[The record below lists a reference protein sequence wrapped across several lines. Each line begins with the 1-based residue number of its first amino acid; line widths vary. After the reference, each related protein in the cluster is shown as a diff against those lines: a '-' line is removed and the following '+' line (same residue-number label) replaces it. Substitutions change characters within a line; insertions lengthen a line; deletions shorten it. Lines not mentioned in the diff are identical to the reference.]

1 MRNKEILDSWKAI
14 SVYLDRDIRTCARW
28 EKELG
33 LPVHRFDEDSP
44 RSKVFAYKS
53 EIDEWLKEKKIHKD
67 FKKRALLEKRGAI
80 IGLAATVILIV
91 AVSASL
97 YITNGRLS
105 PAYHENLVIAVLPS
119 ESTNLSAFEQYIP
132 EGICNEIIHSLTR
145 IRNIRTIPVNS
156 LAISKN
162 PDKHLELI
170 REKFKVSHFLKTKI
184 EKDNDKLKIYAQ
196 LVRTEDEKVIWE
208 LESQDRM
215 EEIFSLKEDI
225 CAKIHKK
232 LSPNTEILSGF
243 TLNNANARNNGA
255 FDSYLKGNHILNRA
269 NSENDD
275 PWKLYIQGKYYQDKW
290 TKESNNWAII
300 LFSRAVELD
309 DNFAKA
315 YIGLARCYLNY
326 LNFNWDHDEKWL
338 SKAEELLNKASA
350 IDPECPEHYST
361 LVQVYLIKHFIYDED
376 TREKAFELAQ
386 NAVKKYPGCS
396 FLCSLLG
403 FCHYLRYGESGSEL
417 DFAKALELNEQS
429 YYLRPYHINNIRYA
443 ELLMLNREYERAL
456 AVCSEI
462 KGGEAALMADFLRG
476 EIYYYMGDLHNSY
489 SIFIELKEA
498 NDFNF
503 QTASLFYLGM
513 IAAQRGD
520 ASEVERILKKIK
532 VIAPKKLDYF
542 NDNLKMASIYM
553 GIGQQ
558 ELGYDYLAEF
568 FSSEKTVKTRYL
580 YQKYLEMDR
589 NFDSCRDEERFKA
602 IIQ

>member
-14 SVYLDRDIRTCARW
+14 SLYLDRDIRTCARW

-67 FKKRALLEKRGAI
+67 FKKRAFLEKRWAI
-80 IGLAATVILIV
+80 IGLAATVTLIM

-97 YITNGRLS
+97 YVANGRFS
-105 PAYHENLVIAVLPS
+105 PGYHENLVIAVLPS
-119 ESTNLSAFEQYIP
+119 ESTDLSAYEQYIP
-132 EGICNEIIHSLTR
+132 EGICNEIIHNLTR
-145 IRNIRTIPVNS
+145 IRNIRIIPVNS

-162 PDKHLELI
+162 PDNYLEDI
-170 REKFKVSHFLKTKI
+170 REKFKVNYFLKTKI
-184 EKDNDKLKIYAQ
+184 EKGNDKLRVCAQ
-196 LVRTEDEKVIWE
+196 LVRTEDEKVIWD
-208 LESQDRM
+208 LESQDRL

-232 LSPNTEILSGF
+232 LNPDKKIMSGL
-243 TLNNANARNNGA
+243 TLNNANVRNNGA

-275 PWKLYIQGKYYQDKW
+275 PWKLYIQGKYYQEKW
-290 TKESNNWAII
+290 TKESNNFAINF
-300 LFSRAVELD
+300 FSRAIELD

-326 LNFNWDHDEKWL
+326 LIFNWDYDEQWL

-350 IDPECPEHYST
+350 IDPECHEYYST
-361 LVQVYLIKHFIYDED
+361 LVQVYLIKNFIFEEN
-376 TREKAFELAQ
+376 TKEKAFELAQ
-386 NAVKKYPGCS
+386 EAVKKYPGCS

-403 FCHYLRYGESGSEL
+403 FCYYLRFGENGSEP
-417 DFAKALELNEQS
+417 DFNKALELNEQS

-456 AVCSEI
+456 VVCGGIQE
-462 KGGEAALMADFLRG
+462 GEAALMADFLRA
-476 EIYYYMGDLHNSY
+476 EIHYYMGDLRNSF
-489 SIFIELKEA
+489 SIFIKLKEA

-542 NDNLKMASIYM
+542 NDKIKMASIYV
-553 GIGQQ
+553 GIGKK
-558 ELGYDYLAEF
+558 ELGYDYLEEF
-568 FSSEKTVKTRYL
+568 FSSEKTDNTRYL
-580 YQKYLEMDR
+580 YQKYLDMDR
-589 NFDSCRDEERFKA
+589 NFDNCRDEERFKA